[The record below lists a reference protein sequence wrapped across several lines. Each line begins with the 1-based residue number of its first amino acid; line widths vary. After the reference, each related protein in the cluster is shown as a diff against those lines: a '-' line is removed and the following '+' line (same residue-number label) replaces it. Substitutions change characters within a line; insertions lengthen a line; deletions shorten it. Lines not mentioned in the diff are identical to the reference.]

1 MDDLF
6 AWLTASL
13 AFPASGLW
21 PWWLG
26 ALGLAIVAVG
36 FSLALGRPF
45 GVSGAIGRVLDPVRE
60 LANDREAAKAARD
73 AAAFARAM
81 AAATAKQFGLAAD
94 AGPAAPD
101 SEAEPSAPPRDTW
114 IAQLVFVLSVAIG
127 GAIAALMRGSWGES
141 SYGALFESLLAP
153 GALGLAALFGGG
165 LLVGFGT
172 QMSGGCTSGHGLVGC
187 SRAQGPSLAA
197 TAAFFG
203 TSVLVSFLLY
213 WGRS

>member
-1 MDDLF
+1 MDDLG
-6 AWLTASL
+6 AWLAASL

-26 ALGLAIVAVG
+26 ALGLAVVAVG

-45 GVSGAIGRVLDPVRE
+45 GVSGSIGRVLDPVRE
-60 LANDREAAKAARD
+60 IANDREAAKAARN
-73 AAAFARAM
+73 ATALARAM
-81 AAATAKQFGLAAD
+81 AAATAKQFGLLED
-94 AGPAAPD
+94 PGLAAPEP
-101 SEAEPSAPPRDTW
+101 EAVPSAPPRDTW
-114 IAQLVFVLSVAIG
+114 VAQLVFVVSVAVG
-127 GAIAALMRGSWGES
+127 GAVAALMRGSWGES
-141 SYGALFESLLAP
+141 SYGALYESLLAP
-153 GALGLAALFGGG
+153 GALGLALLFGGG

-197 TAAFFG
+197 TVAFFG

>member
-1 MDDLF
+1 MEAAL

-13 AFPASGLW
+13 AFPQSGLW

-26 ALGLAIVAVG
+26 AIGLASVAVG

-60 LANDREAAKAARD
+60 IANDHAAAQAARH

-81 AAATAKQFGLAAD
+81 AAATAKQFGVSSAEGSD
-94 AGPAAPD
+94 EPA
-101 SEAEPSAPPRDTW
+101 STTETRPPRDTW
-114 IAQLVFVLSVAIG
+114 VGQLVFVVSVAIG
-127 GAIAALMRGSWGES
+127 GAVAALMRGSWGVS
-141 SYGALFESLLAP
+141 GYGALYESLVGP
-153 GALGLAALFGGG
+153 GLLGIAVMFGGG

-187 SRAQGPSLAA
+187 SRAQGPSILA
-197 TAAFFG
+197 TAVFFG
-203 TSVLVSFLLY
+203 TGILVSFLLV
-213 WGRS
+213 WGRT